1 MVFFVCYVN
10 FPSYSYRALLVITW
24 CYRARIY
31 ANQYMQISMLNLSA
45 VFPGCPG
52 EAFVA
57 CHIAQGLRNGYKRIS
72 YHKTVFISKQI
83 LVDRERK

>member
-1 MVFFVCYVN
+1 
-10 FPSYSYRALLVITW
+10 
-24 CYRARIY
+24 
-31 ANQYMQISMLNLSA
+31 MQISMLNLSA

-52 EAFVA
+52 AAFVA
-57 CHIAQGLRNGYKRIS
+57 GHIAQGLRNGYKRIS